1 MSGVYFMSI
10 FVITNKLE
18 GMMYYRYSDEELRT
32 ICRNHIENFEKWAR
46 IFIHNVLSEK
56 IGDNYFHEKGADGN
70 YRMKK
75 AIVEKADKMM
85 ADEPLRFPTP
95 LDTLF
100 VEDIIYILCK
110 PDFYRDYFSP
120 YLHDMY
126 PEGNNELR
134 TFLERL
140 IPIRNKL
147 SHTNPFSIREAER
160 CVCYSNDFIDCIKE
174 YYRMAGK
181 DKDFNIPT
189 IIKVNDSLGNEYIIK
204 DGRAGESLTIIDPA
218 TKQKKV
224 FYLGDKFSLN
234 LTLDPSFSEDS
245 YNLIWQ
251 QKEGIE
257 ILDNGK
263 RINVTITNQL
273 IGESA
278 FAMCKLVTKN
288 EWHRFGGYDQQ
299 LFVNFKALPH

>member
-1 MSGVYFMSI
+1 MSI
-10 FVITNKLE
+10 FVVTNKLE

-126 PEGNNELR
+126 PEGNNEFR
-134 TFLERL
+134 TFLKRL

-189 IIKVNDSLGNEYIIK
+189 IIRVNDSLGNEYLIKENEILSFQSIDIIAP
-204 DGRAGESLTIIDPA
+204 DS
-218 TKQKKV
+218 KQKKV
-224 FYLGDKFSLN
+224 FYLGEKFSLN

-245 YNLIWQ
+245 YTLNWSPKQ
-251 QKEGIE
+251 GIE

-263 RINVTITNQL
+263 RVDVTITKDL
-273 IGESA
+273 IGERSSIT
-278 FAMCKLVTKN
+278 CKLITTN
-288 EWHRFGGYDQQ
+288 EWHKYPGYDQQ
-299 LFVNFKALPH
+299 LLITFKALPL